1 MSYEDSSVLIGQK
14 CHYKMK
20 SKIMSKFFS
29 EPVDALDLRLTNLE
43 ASLTVISDPWS
54 VKSKAECQSA
64 PLDCSEVEVTSSSL
78 EGEAREDVQF
88 ITASC
93 LKSAS
98 TTLVSPSIARHVSG
112 QHQHHQACSHHF

>member
-1 MSYEDSSVLIGQK
+1 MGYEDSSVLIGQK

-64 PLDCSEVEVTSSSL
+64 PLDCSEVKVTSSSL